1 MNPAS
6 SPFNQIFFLIL
17 NYIFSI
23 KIYSEVLEEQ
33 TECYI
38 RALQW
43 TLSYYYHGCQSWSW
57 YYPHH
62 YAPYIS
68 DIQNFK
74 NLKLKYDLGEPFLP
88 FQQLMGVLPAGS
100 RQHVPRPYQT
110 LMLDNNSPII
120 DYYPPN
126 FETDL
131 NGKKQEWEAVVLI
144 PFIDE
149 KRLLSAMETCN
160 NELNPEEC
168 SRNIHGPML
177 QYDYC
182 TTSLGCIKGIFGLPD
197 LGNSYCTEKQITRDE
212 IYVPEDKLV
221 LGPSKGSLHD
231 IYFPGFPTMKHLNYS
246 STLQNGRVR
255 VFDQP
260 GRNDNMVIKIIPKE
274 AEIPTIELAKNL
286 IGMEIFIN
294 WPHLTE
300 AKVIRVSDRNNSYST
315 EGIEAGDF
323 TVKFDSYAKGIKEH
337 HTTRLGISFGDINQ
351 LVHVKPITGRE
362 YVFGAE
368 GRMTLT
374 KTWGTFEIAYP
385 VHGCVKDIK
394 VHAPKFIQYTSVEDV
409 FPVNTVV
416 FMLSTPYYGSQGE
429 VIDPSLVK
437 KCGRIKVNLIAK
449 QEPDFT
455 KAHVIHD
462 DSSRKYLIGYNA
474 AREIGISGQL
484 LGRITGSILVIPGM
498 RRGISAENQSRIN
511 LGLQLKFKKSVS
523 CF

>member
-1 MNPAS
+1 
-6 SPFNQIFFLIL
+6 
-17 NYIFSI
+17 
-23 KIYSEVLEEQ
+23 
-33 TECYI
+33 
-38 RALQW
+38 
-43 TLSYYYHGCQSWSW
+43 
-57 YYPHH
+57 
-62 YAPYIS
+62 
-68 DIQNFK
+68 
-74 NLKLKYDLGEPFLP
+74 
-88 FQQLMGVLPAGS
+88 MGVLPAGS

-120 DYYPPN
+120 DYYPQN

-149 KRLLSAMETCN
+149 NRLLSAMEICN
-160 NELNPEEC
+160 KELNQEEC

-182 TTSLGCIKGIFGLPD
+182 KTSQGCIKGIFGLPD
-197 LGNSYCTEKQITRDE
+197 LGNLFCTETTVTRE
-212 IYVPEDKLV
+212 EVYVPEDKLV
-221 LGPSKGSLHD
+221 LGPSAGSLHD
-231 IYFPGFPTMKHLNYS
+231 IYFPGFPTMKHLTYS

-260 GRNDNMVIKIIPKE
+260 SRSDNMVIKVIPQE
-274 AEIPTIELAKNL
+274 DEIQTAEFAKNL
-286 IGMEIFIN
+286 IGKEIFIN

-300 AKVIRVSDRNNSYST
+300 AKVFRVSDRNNSYNSDGV
-315 EGIEAGDF
+315 EQDDF
-323 TVKFDSYAKGIKEH
+323 TVKFDTYVKGIKEH
-337 HTTRLGISFGDINQ
+337 HITRLGISFGDINQ

-362 YVFGAE
+362 YIFGDE

-374 KTWGTFEIAYP
+374 KTWGAFEIAYP
-385 VHGCVKDIK
+385 AHGVVKDIK

-416 FMLSTPYYGSQGE
+416 FMLSPPYYGSQGE
-429 VIDPSLVK
+429 VIDTSPVK

-455 KAHVIHD
+455 KAHKIHD
-462 DSSRKYLIGYNA
+462 ESKSKYLNGYNA
-474 AREIGISGQL
+474 SREIGISGQL

-498 RRGISAENQSRIN
+498 RRGILAENQSRIN

-523 CF
+523 FCFVCQPYDVPLNVYNSFAVVV

>member
-1 MNPAS
+1 
-6 SPFNQIFFLIL
+6 
-17 NYIFSI
+17 
-23 KIYSEVLEEQ
+23 
-33 TECYI
+33 
-38 RALQW
+38 
-43 TLSYYYHGCQSWSW
+43 
-57 YYPHH
+57 
-62 YAPYIS
+62 
-68 DIQNFK
+68 
-74 NLKLKYDLGEPFLP
+74 
-88 FQQLMGVLPAGS
+88 MGVLPAGS
-100 RQHVPRPYQT
+100 RQHVPGPYRT

-120 DYYPPN
+120 DYYPQN

-149 KRLLSAMETCN
+149 NRLLNAMETCN
-160 NELNPEEC
+160 NQLNQEEC

-182 TTSLGCIKGIFGLPD
+182 SKSQGFIKGIFGLPD
-197 LGNSYCTEKQITRDE
+197 LGNSFCTEKTVTRE
-212 IYVPEDKLV
+212 EVYVPEDKLV
-221 LGPSKGSLHD
+221 LGPSAGSLHD
-231 IYFPGFPTMKHLNYS
+231 IYFPGFPTMKHLTYC
-246 STLQNGRVR
+246 STLQSGRVR

-260 GRNDNMVIKIIPKE
+260 SRADNMVIKIIPKQE
-274 AEIPTIELAKNL
+274 EIATVELAKNL
-286 IGMEIFIN
+286 IGKEIFIN

-300 AKVIRVSDRNNSYST
+300 AKVFRVSDRKNCYNSDGDES
-315 EGIEAGDF
+315 EDF
-323 TVKFDSYAKGIKEH
+323 TVKFDTYVKAIKEH
-337 HTTRLGISFGDINQ
+337 HITRLGISFGDINQ
-351 LVHVKPITGRE
+351 LVHVRPITGRE

-374 KTWGTFEIAYP
+374 KTWGAFEIAYP
-385 VHGCVKDIK
+385 AHGVVKDIK

-449 QEPDFT
+449 QEPDFS
-455 KAHVIHD
+455 KAHIMHD
-462 DSSRKYLIGYNA
+462 ESKSKYLVGYNA

-498 RRGISAENQSRIN
+498 RRGILAENQSRIN

-523 CF
+523 VFFLFV